1 MLRRFLYLNDK
12 VLDGYLSAA
21 EGGLADQVVRR
32 QSSER
37 TKGGHLGVGAY
48 GVDAQASVGRD
59 RVEAEIQRIRET
71 PEQRFDRLMQI
82 LDSDPDRY
90 SYEEAL
96 DLTDTFPRL
105 AVGSIVSVD
114 CEIEVPA
121 PVRLL
126 AQPEEVAQMLD
137 LMDVMRSIAPMLGE
151 DAEGLPT
158 GQQSAAIRS
167 FTKALKS
174 DLIVVG
180 EQCESGPKV
189 VGKLQSDYVREI
201 PDGDA
206 RVVGKV
212 RRIWRQGE
220 KHALMALPGASLLS
234 REQRRKAEL
243 DFDDSAIEGPAVTLD
258 ILAIFL

>member
-1 MLRRFLYLNDK
+1 MLRRFLYLNEK

-59 RVEAEIQRIRET
+59 RVEAETQRLRET

-82 LDSDPDRY
+82 LDSEPDHY

-96 DLTDTFPRL
+96 DLADTFPCL
-105 AVGSIVSVD
+105 AVGSFVSVD

-126 AQPEEVAQMLD
+126 AQPEEVGQLLD
-137 LMDVMRSIAPMLGE
+137 LMDVMRSVAPVLGE
-151 DAEGLPT
+151 DAEGLPS
-158 GQQSAAIRS
+158 GQQTAAIRS

-180 EQCESGPKV
+180 EQCDGGPKV
-189 VGKLQSDYVREI
+189 VGKLQSDYVREV

-212 RRIWRQGE
+212 TRIWSQGE
-220 KHALMALPGASLLS
+220 RHALMALPGASLLS

-243 DFDDSAIEGPAVTLD
+243 SLNDNVVEGPAVTLD
-258 ILAIFL
+258 VLAIYL